1 MRDVRP
7 RVDMARRVPKSPNPF
22 IGVWRIVEME
32 QWDKDYIDL
41 EGPGF
46 IKFAKGGNGHFRF
59 GTAQGDLD
67 CRIETYAETKRIEFS
82 WEGNNDADPA
92 CGRGWA
98 VLRNGTLHGRLF
110 FHRGEE
116 SSFRATQPSRSNHTP
131 NADARKR
138 GARRLA

>member
-1 MRDVRP
+1 
-7 RVDMARRVPKSPNPF
+7 MARRAPKSPNPF
-22 IGVWRIVEME
+22 TGTWRIVEME
-32 QWDKDYIDL
+32 QWDRDYIDL

-59 GTAQGDLD
+59 GAVQGDLD
-67 CRIETYAETKRIEFS
+67 FRIESYAETMRIEFS

-98 VLRNGTLHGRLF
+98 VLKNGTLHGQLF

-131 NADARKR
+131 NADARKS